1 MIGGEGGLLSAEL
14 LRRAGGG
21 SQLISWVVLDSPFVQ
36 ASDVPVDSV
45 PIASAEAFNAT
56 SKFLQI
62 TFNTDTA
69 ANRAGFRSGGVYL
82 TKKISDV
89 LPGFDPSIHEL
100 LAYVDKGDTDSGTG
114 EILCA
119 LCVIDESTPS
129 GTANGTGGG
138 WTQSSGTTDGVSVV
152 QATSASVSNASSA
165 PLNGAFLR
173 FSFTP
178 SALNVWDVQMSVAGD
193 PSGLYGPGPN
203 PVHNN
208 TVDTS
213 PEDCWFCLLIG
224 KRLTDNLNGQTAE
237 VRAHVGYRLKSTRPV
252 VSSLS
257 RDPLPTGTQE
267 EVILL
272 IGDSFGTRGESLD
285 VLAGDA
291 IDENGVT
298 TTGPATLTTASV
310 IKGFYERVKELRPGC
325 TITGWNHSVATIAMP
340 VVLNAH
346 WVLAR
351 NRMLAAGKVPTAIL
365 VLCGTNSSGT
375 GESAN
380 AIGHAR
386 AFLQR
391 ALTRFPSA
399 RVCWLGPFVDENN
412 AAPGGLPAQARPEAG
427 IVREA
432 TRAACDGQIAHFLDA
447 RDYAGDPD
455 QIHLAAASLTQVG
468 RDMADAIYGGS

>member
-1 MIGGEGGLLSAEL
+1 MGLGIAGALAL
-14 LRRAGGG
+14 KRARRRGGG
-21 SQLISWVVLDSPFVQ
+21 DGSVTWVALDAPFVQ
-36 ASDVPVDSV
+36 ASDTPVDSI
-45 PIASAEAFNAT
+45 PIASAEAFDPD
-56 SKFLQI
+56 SKFLQV

-89 LPGFDPSIHEL
+89 LPEFDPTIHEL

-129 GTANGTGGG
+129 ATANGTGGG

-152 QATSASVSNASSA
+152 QATAASVSNASSA
-165 PLNGAFLR
+165 PLNGVFLR
-173 FSFTP
+173 FNFVL
-178 SALNVWDVQMSVAGD
+178 SAASTWDVQMTVSGD
-193 PSGLYGPGPN
+193 ASGLYAPGPN

-208 TVDTS
+208 TIDTT
-213 PEDCWFCLLIG
+213 PEECWFCLLIG
-224 KRLTDNLNGQTAE
+224 KRLTDNINGQTAE
-237 VRAHVGYRLKSTRPV
+237 VRAHVGYRLRSARPV
-252 VSSLS
+252 VSILS
-257 RDPLPTGTQE
+257 RLPLPTGTDE

-272 IGDSFGTRGESLD
+272 IGDSYGTQGESLD

-291 IDENGVT
+291 VDENGFT

-310 IKGFYERVKELRPGC
+310 IKGYYERVKELRPGC
-325 TITGWNHSVATIAMP
+325 TITAWNHSVATITMP
-340 VVLNAH
+340 VVLNSH

-351 NRMLAAGKVPTAIL
+351 NRMLTAGKVPTAIL
-365 VLCGTNSSGT
+365 VCCGTNSSGT

-391 ALTRFPSA
+391 AMNRFPSA
-399 RVCWLGPFVDENN
+399 RVAWLGPFVDEDN

-432 TRAACDGQIAHFLDA
+432 IRAACAEVGATFIDA

-455 QIHLAAASLTQVG
+455 EIHLAAASLTAVG
-468 RDMADAIYGGS
+468 RDMADGIYGV